1 MPMVDLC
8 RHVWLAIVAYSH
20 KPRKPTSVRLVWVT
34 APDAFWHEPTMGD
47 LIGQPKSDN
56 ILFENAW
63 KAMVPCCKTNVIL
76 SGSSSGVRAGIYM

>member
-1 MPMVDLC
+1 
-8 RHVWLAIVAYSH
+8 
-20 KPRKPTSVRLVWVT
+20 
-34 APDAFWHEPTMGD
+34 MGD